1 MMFQFA
7 PRATAQVSIGIGLP
21 SASIGINV
29 PLYPDLVPVPGYPV
43 YYDPRLHSNLFFYD
57 GLYWVYAED
66 NWYASSWYNG
76 PWDLISPEICRI
88 SYCACRCVSI
98 VGLPN
103 IFGQGSRRTAPLGRA
118 LGA

>member
-1 MMFQFA
+1 MARCNGNNEGGPSVDGSFAENSMCIRVLNPHACAVILTSCMMFQFA
-7 PRATAQVSIGIGLP
+7 PRATAQVSIGIRLP

-66 NWYASSWYNG
+66 N
-76 PWDLISPEICRI
+76 
-88 SYCACRCVSI
+88 
-98 VGLPN
+98 
-103 IFGQGSRRTAPLGRA
+103 
-118 LGA
+118 